1 MSIIRF
7 IKKYFEETEQQKIQ
21 YLETKKRKIELSQT
35 LNKIVN
41 IDLFGRK
48 NIIKEETPINSKN
61 NDETLKL
68 EQDDLQYVPNK
79 EREEQLV
86 KTMDKIVNINI
97 FEHKKEIETKKI
109 NIIEKINLEK
119 MTANQLKNTYSC
131 IKKSIKQAET
141 RNKLDDIEELKQ
153 LKVQVKKI
161 LLEKS
166 NNLDFNSIKYNI
178 LYGDVNKLDYY
189 REYLLGC
196 YEHYKNIQHNNEAHQ
211 MRITILTLLKLI
223 ERKKQKVNN
232 NQYVKKVA

>member
-1 MSIIRF
+1 MGIIRL
-7 IKKYFEETEQQKIQ
+7 IKRYYEKSN
-21 YLETKKRKIELSQT
+21 LERLECLEKKQRNDEFGQMLDR
-35 LNKIVN
+35 IVN
-41 IDLFGRK
+41 IDLFGRNNVIQEEIVPK
-48 NIIKEETPINSKN
+48 KEKKSIEKYNIETKTEILNDKKRQKELSQ
-61 NDETLKL
+61 TL
-68 EQDDLQYVPNK
+68 D
-79 EREEQLV
+79 RI
-86 KTMDKIVNINI
+86 MNINI
-97 FEHKKEIETKKI
+97 INPKQIKEIKKI
-109 NIIEKINLEK
+109 NIIDKIHPEK
-119 MTANQLKNTYSC
+119 MTADQLKNTYSC

-223 ERKKQKVNN
+223 ERKKQKFNN